1 MIPSIPET
9 AFEADLGRR
18 MPKPGYKAYFEST
31 GETGV
36 VTWVGEGPG
45 ADAVEIEIRWEDGS
59 VDRYGYYSGLLFQE
73 LVGGQNE

>member
-1 MIPSIPET
+1 MIPHIPET

-36 VTWVGEGPG
+36 VTWVGEAA
-45 ADAVEIEIRWEDGS
+45 ADDVEIEIRWEDGS
-59 VDRYGYYSGLLFQE
+59 VDRYGYYGGLLFQE
-73 LVGGQNE
+73 PGGGRE